1 MTKAFRTARFA
12 SVPYELMDLMPERGG
27 KQIICVYLWL
37 HRFGWGSDE
46 GCWASRATIANR
58 TGIKVKDVQAALSW
72 LIRQGWV
79 VKTPRP
85 GRTSVYTVLMQRSG
99 PGPQNVPGAQMG
111 WGPKG
116 TQVPKGPQVPGA
128 QKVPTNKNPV
138 NKNPLEIKDRFPPH
152 DAFDTGE
159 THRNDQVAQT
169 EQVPKTA
176 RKRHEYTAEFNS
188 FWKQYQA
195 IPIGKRVS
203 AQPKPKAF
211 DEYRKAT
218 RHTSHSALQD
228 ALTAAIQQHSRA
240 ERTDGAFASAFPMCH
255 KWLSD
260 GYYEN
265 FLKDCSERV
274 EKPFDPRDHAPNGD
288 DPF

>member
-12 SVPYELMDLMPERGG
+12 SVPYELMDLMTMRGG
-27 KQIICVYLWL
+27 KQVICVYLWL

-58 TGIKVKDVQAALSW
+58 TGIKVKDVQTALRW
-72 LIRQGWV
+72 LIQQGWV

-99 PGPQNVPGAQMG
+99 PSAQNVPGAQMG
-111 WGPKG
+111 WGPEG

-138 NKNPLEIKDRFPPH
+138 NKNPYINTVGFPPN
-152 DAFDTGE
+152 DACDTGE
-159 THRNDQVAQT
+159 TDRIQPNAGT

-176 RKRHEYTAEFNS
+176 RKRRTYTDEFND

-195 IPIGKRVS
+195 IDKKASGQS
-203 AQPKPKAF
+203 KPKAAK
-211 DEYRKAT
+211 EYAVALRQAP
-218 RHTSHSALQD
+218 HSALQD
-228 ALTAAIQQHSRA
+228 ALRAAVNEQSRA
-240 ERTDGAFASAFPMCH
+240 DRTPGALAATFPDCWRWLRDGKYEAF
-255 KWLSD
+255 L
-260 GYYEN
+260 EN
-265 FLKDCSERV
+265 GAAGV

>member
-12 SVPYELMDLMPERGG
+12 SVPYELMDLMTMRGG
-27 KQIICVYLWL
+27 KQVICVYLWL

-58 TGIKVKDVQAALSW
+58 TGIKVKDVQTALRW
-72 LIRQGWV
+72 LIQQGWV

-85 GRTSVYTVLMQRSG
+85 GRTSVYTVLMQR
-99 PGPQNVPGAQMG
+99 PGYQMG

-116 TQVPKGPQVPGA
+116 TQVPKGAQVPGA

-138 NKNPLEIKDRFPPH
+138 NKNPLDIKDRFPPD

-159 THRNDQVAQT
+159 TQRNDQPSQEKQAS
-169 EQVPKTA
+169 KTA
-176 RKRHEYTAEFNS
+176 RKRHEYTDEFNA

-211 DEYRKAT
+211 DEYRKAM
-218 RHTSHSALQD
+218 RNTSHSALQD
-228 ALTAAIQQHSRA
+228 ALTAAVQEHSRA
-240 ERTDGAFASAFPMCH
+240 ERTEGAFASSFPMCH
-255 KWLSD
+255 KWLRD

-265 FLKDCSERV
+265 FLKESSSGV